1 MLPYLIHAS
10 LLLGACYLFYVIL
23 LRRETYFYANRLVLL
38 TCLGLVLLLP
48 LIPIPAEWSLWP
60 SPEEVSL
67 EESPSATTLAEP
79 AKPSQTTPT
88 ESNTDFATTDQETGT
103 SGFEVLKAPFHE
115 TPKST
120 SDRVQFFTEIGAIR
134 IIYFFGVL
142 LFTINFIVQLI
153 LLLVKGRVLES
164 LRDGPYRIV
173 ELQKEE
179 APFSFWKTIFINPTQ
194 YDSDTYE
201 QILAHEK
208 IHIDQ
213 KHFIDKLLAEV
224 ILILFWFNPFAWW
237 YRRAIDN
244 NLEYLTDAQ
253 MIQQGVEK
261 KGYQLNLFKVA
272 APHYPLYLT
281 TNYNQSFLKNRI
293 AMMNAKKSS
302 ARSTWKYLSILP
314 LLFFSMLFLNRVYSN
329 APEISSSIVP
339 IAPDPVKESE
349 EVTSLASSTNAEDS
363 NLIHSPKSS
372 ITKKDKEVATP
383 SPAKEEA
390 EEKEPGLFEKNTEDI
405 PLDIL
410 LNNHTPVFSSEP
422 LPKLQE
428 LVDWIEQQRPANL
441 DSLQPNQQAGF
452 PEFPYSAEDMQ
463 RLLAGGP
470 KLVDHLMEAI
480 DIYAF
485 EVAEWKEKQNK
496 AEGLFFASEEGLMG
510 RASKDETPSEG
521 LFFEGKAT
529 KSEFLKKGKASD
541 IELLRMS
548 ELRNNDHRAL
558 IRHRKTML
566 APQAKGTAYW
576 RWPAFQE
583 DLLQLLGE
591 EAGLDQTKRIK
602 FYVGENSF
610 YVNGQ
615 AIPSERVATYQAL
628 FQRYDIALRRKWY
641 LYKKNDH
648 IIVTDALTNISE
660 FKNIFLDFLFNE
672 QLINS
677 KKAKVVLEIPGT
689 QVVLNGK
696 TLSEAQLIKVHEF
709 CQQHHIQPV
718 PGKVIKANND
728 KVSMMVGY
736 HTDGNFTGTMMF

>member
-48 LIPIPAEWSLWP
+48 LIPIPADWSLWP
-60 SPEEVSL
+60 SPTEISL
-67 EESPSATTLAEP
+67 AESPSSKVLEEP
-79 AKPSQTTPT
+79 VMTGPT
-88 ESNTDFATTDQETGT
+88 NLSASNTDTAAIDQETAA
-103 SGFEVLKAPFHE
+103 SGFEVLREPFHE
-115 TPKST
+115 APKST
-120 SDRVQFFTEIGAIR
+120 SDCIQFFTEVGAIR
-134 IIYFFGVL
+134 VIYFFGVL
-142 LFTINFIVQLI
+142 LFAINFIVQLF
-153 LLLVKGRVLES
+153 LLLVKGQVLTS

-194 YDSDTYE
+194 YELDTYE

-213 KHFIDKLLAEV
+213 KHFFDKLLAEV
-224 ILILFWFNPFAWW
+224 IVILFWFNPFAWW

-339 IAPDPVKESE
+339 IAPEPVKESE
-349 EVTSLASSTNAEDS
+349 EVTSLPSSTEEEDS
-363 NLIHSPKSS
+363 KLIHSPKPS
-372 ITKKDKEVATP
+372 ITKKDKELTTP
-383 SPAKEEA
+383 SPAKEEV
-390 EEKEPGLFEKNTEDI
+390 EEKKSDLTERNTEDI

-410 LNNHTPVFSSEP
+410 LNNHTPTFSTEP
-422 LPKLQE
+422 MPKLQE
-428 LVDWIEQQRPANL
+428 LVDWIEQQRPTNL
-441 DSLQPNQQAGF
+441 DSLRPDQQAGF

-529 KSEFLKKGKASD
+529 KSEFLKKEKASD
-541 IELLRMS
+541 IDLLRMS
-548 ELRNNDHRAL
+548 ELRNNEHRVL
-558 IRHRKTML
+558 IRHRKTL
-566 APQAKGTAYW
+566 LSPQTKGTTYW
-576 RWPAFQE
+576 RWPAFQK

-591 EAGLDQTKRIK
+591 ETGLEQTDRIK

-628 FQRYDIALRRKWY
+628 FQGYDIALRRKWY

-660 FKNIFLDFLFNE
+660 FKNIFLDFLLNE
-672 QLINS
+672 QLIDS

-709 CQQHHIQPV
+709 CKQHHIQPV
-718 PGKVIKANND
+718 PGKIIKANHN